1 MTGTIDRLPRRDVFA
16 HLVIAYLSFMQG
28 DVHEFIS
35 ILELSD
41 KFALEGSREAAL
53 DYLEDC
59 IRKGHIILG
68 SGGVSRLVPFLRVR
82 STLWDVTKKH
92 LPEEFRNGNKEDLLN
107 NPLFAFVVSARW
119 RLRSKKKEGRR
130 STATTS
136 RIAGRRA
143 SGGIAPIDIREIH
156 LRERESMV
164 NVQEAVA
171 AAVEHIQ
178 REFDHV
184 EQRMA

>member
-1 MTGTIDRLPRRDVFA
+1 LTSCVGHNYAPTDNFSLTFVSCLCF
-16 HLVIAYLSFMQG
+16 FQG

-41 KFALEGSREAAL
+41 KYSLQESREAAL
-53 DYLEDC
+53 EYLEDC

-82 STLWDVTKKH
+82 ETLWDVTKKH
-92 LPEEFRNGNKEDLLN
+92 LPEEFRNSNKEELLK
-107 NPLFAFVVSARW
+107 NPLFSFVVSARW
-119 RLRSKKKEGRR
+119 RLRSKKKDARR
-130 STATTS
+130 TVTPRA
-136 RIAGRRA
+136 AGRRLHGA
-143 SGGIAPIDIREIH
+143 MAPFHMQEQENIA
-156 LRERESMV
+156 

-178 REFDHV
+178 REFDNV
-184 EQRMA
+184 EQQHIL